1 MALSLSDYM
10 AAPSQPSPYVNSPN
24 PNQEVQSSLDYFM
37 DPNSDYIQ
45 NARQRGVEYAASRG
59 GLNSSIAAGASERS
73 AMEAA
78 MPLVNQAVDLQKTR
92 DVLAGQDW
100 LDTQA
105 FNRNFQGQIAM
116 MPITNSYNMM
126 AQVQQFALQDPS
138 LYTPDVISGYSNFF
152 NQNMKD
158 VMSSYFSSGG
168 TP

>member
-1 MALSLSDYM
+1 MALSNYM
-10 AAPSQPSPYVNSPN
+10 AAPSQPSPYANAPDPNAMVQNSL
-24 PNQEVQSSLDYFM
+24 EYFM

-73 AMEAA
+73 AVESA
-78 MPLVNQAVDLQKTR
+78 MPLVNSALDIQKTR

-105 FNRNFQGQIAM
+105 FNRDIQGQIAM
-116 MPITNSYNMM
+116 LPVHNAYNMLQSVTQM
-126 AQVQQFALQDPS
+126 ALTDPA

-152 NQNMKD
+152 NNNAKD
-158 VMSSYFSSGG
+158 IMASFFGEG
-168 TP
+168 NK